1 MSTGYYTRVSN
12 TVVSGNDLLSALNG
26 DDVRALQ
33 YESKLAVGPVKTL
46 TLIGTS
52 GVVNELDANNWVD
65 SVNNQLYLNASAGT
79 SFIILGS
86 DMPSIAKQYQNL
98 FNLTTTSQVRTLKF
112 ELANTANSAVNL
124 QVGRTT
130 GAATHVYINV
140 ESSADGTDAAV
151 TPLFGTGATGVAS
164 GSLAGRTRTV
174 LVSASDFTSG
184 SEVVTFNVLSGSL

>member
-1 MSTGYYTRVSN
+1 MSTGFYTRVSN
-12 TVVSGNDLLSALNG
+12 TVLSGNDLLASLSGN
-26 DDVRALQ
+26 DIRALQ
-33 YESKLAVGPVKTL
+33 YQGRVANGPVKTL
-46 TLIGTS
+46 TAVGTT

-65 SVNNQLYLNASAGT
+65 AVNSQLYLINGT
-79 SFIILGS
+79 SGGYIILGS

-112 ELANTANSAVNL
+112 ELAATGPAPITL

-130 GAATHVYINV
+130 GAATHVYVNAATDASDSNSATLFSV
-140 ESSADGTDAAV
+140 AATGSSAGEM
-151 TPLFGTGATGVAS
+151 
-164 GSLAGRTRTV
+164 AGRTRTV